1 MDVKQEQDLIATMAQ
16 HTEKLKV
23 CEHRISDLEVVTKRI
38 ESLTLSVEK
47 LAVSC
52 EAMAREQVEYR
63 DKQNELAKRIL
74 EVEQYPNKR
83 KANAFDK
90 YAGQVI
96 AILIGALVSF
106 LLVELLGIQP

>member
-16 HTEKLKV
+16 HSEKLKV

-52 EAMAREQVEYR
+52 ETMAREQVDYR
-63 DKQNELAKRIL
+63 ERQNELAKRIL
-74 EVEQYPNKR
+74 EVEQQPNRR
-83 KANAFDK
+83 KAK
-90 YAGQVI
+90 ILEQYGGQIITIV
-96 AILIGALVSF
+96 IGALVSF
-106 LLVELLGIQP
+106 LLFSLLGIK